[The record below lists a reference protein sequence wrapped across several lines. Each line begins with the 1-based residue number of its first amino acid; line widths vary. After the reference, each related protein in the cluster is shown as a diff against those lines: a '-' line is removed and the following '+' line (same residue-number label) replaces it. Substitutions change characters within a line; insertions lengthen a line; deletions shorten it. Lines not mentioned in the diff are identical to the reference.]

1 MEIFKDYDLNN
12 KSFKHPLQNPCFRYY
27 LVHINQSYDFIKLCN
42 DNLYLKNAYNDY
54 FNHLIDECY
63 RPKFPP
69 DINVDDYIL
78 CFDSGFTVY
87 QTYIT
92 KYMERLEIKL
102 TQLELSSLARHL
114 WDSEPQEVILHY
126 KKLSVQLKSI
136 YEERL
141 NKLLLNN
148 SQKNIENK
156 RKHSSDDY
164 DNNFDYDYDND
175 IYDCDNDDNDYDD
188 ADSVSQDDNKRQ
200 RTDLLD
206 PDFDFCN
213 EFCNNYSIQVI

>member
-1 MEIFKDYDLNN
+1 
-12 KSFKHPLQNPCFRYY
+12 
-27 LVHINQSYDFIKLCN
+27 
-42 DNLYLKNAYNDY
+42 
-54 FNHLIDECY
+54 
-63 RPKFPP
+63 
-69 DINVDDYIL
+69 
-78 CFDSGFTVY
+78 
-87 QTYIT
+87 
-92 KYMERLEIKL
+92 MERLEIKL

-213 EFCNNYSIQVI
+213 EFCNNYSIQV